1 MPSSS
6 SRLNIKYL
14 ENSDEKDSSSD
25 SHCSPNRVSNSTD
38 KPKSQTHHH
47 QKEKVDS
54 NELSNDASNETSDL
68 DNNASDDRQ
77 PCAFVLQPM
86 QHLPENSVDKDTSD
100 MPQPPPS
107 ASFASPQPETGSD
120 GTLKST
126 GDSVGA
132 TDETGKT
139 TASEDAISKL
149 SKTGLQKTFFCKIC
163 NQGFTR
169 KHNMVSHELIH
180 TSLKLHRCE
189 ICDILFRRIHDLKR
203 HEKLHTGEKPFQCDK
218 CHRHF
223 ARTDA
228 LSRHLNSPN
237 ACTGNILR
245 GQTNE
250 RATSRDIDA
259 SVSPSVN
266 EETSVTSH
274 QVTNDTS
281 ASATNEAR
289 PDNTGSH
296 QTQSS
301 SNSSNVGST
310 FIGQGGALMNS
321 TGVSSLLAREDVE
334 ILKTPKDTAMSHNN
348 QDGSFPSSSLSSG
361 SIDLPQYELNKWR
374 PLQYHA
380 GQEPPQEHGENSQDV
395 RSEPLSGAD
404 STESSGGHILLRNP
418 TNGAR
423 KDFPKTTTTTT
434 TTTTMEQ
441 GNGPMSQKYLQQMTA
456 RGRDEIVP
464 RQSSNSDRHF
474 YHHIH
479 YYHHHNY
486 EGSHPSQ
493 RRQYPPHAQL
503 NGSYSMGAELN
514 HEGAS
519 GRPPVA
525 RQQRMISSEGLG
537 QPHGSQK
544 RLIINRG
551 MPHQKSYPDQNFPE
565 RIQRNG
571 GYERV
576 DNAGGSSQFLPVMPN
591 SERQHW
597 ETQKQMEFSNSQ
609 SDNSLDSAANRSS
622 QQPPHNL
629 QAQQQHQAVSESQK
643 QQGSHR
649 GEDGIPIDNPN
660 VHRHLSDGSKGYAAP
675 QNRQFEMMN
684 GKRSYVSMEKYENL
698 MNYASNLQN
707 SLSTLEN
714 RLVALESE
722 NNRDKPSSSERQSS
736 RPEKK
741 SRRSGA
747 NAGN

>member
-1 MPSSS
+1 
-6 SRLNIKYL
+6 
-14 ENSDEKDSSSD
+14 
-25 SHCSPNRVSNSTD
+25 
-38 KPKSQTHHH
+38 
-47 QKEKVDS
+47 
-54 NELSNDASNETSDL
+54 
-68 DNNASDDRQ
+68 
-77 PCAFVLQPM
+77 
-86 QHLPENSVDKDTSD
+86 
-100 MPQPPPS
+100 
-107 ASFASPQPETGSD
+107 
-120 GTLKST
+120 
-126 GDSVGA
+126 
-132 TDETGKT
+132 
-139 TASEDAISKL
+139 
-149 SKTGLQKTFFCKIC
+149 
-163 NQGFTR
+163 
-169 KHNMVSHELIH
+169 
-180 TSLKLHRCE
+180 
-189 ICDILFRRIHDLKR
+189 
-203 HEKLHTGEKPFQCDK
+203 
-218 CHRHF
+218 
-223 ARTDA
+223 
-228 LSRHLNSPN
+228 
-237 ACTGNILR
+237 
-245 GQTNE
+245 
-250 RATSRDIDA
+250 
-259 SVSPSVN
+259 
-266 EETSVTSH
+266 
-274 QVTNDTS
+274 
-281 ASATNEAR
+281 
-289 PDNTGSH
+289 
-296 QTQSS
+296 
-301 SNSSNVGST
+301 
-310 FIGQGGALMNS
+310 
-321 TGVSSLLAREDVE
+321 
-334 ILKTPKDTAMSHNN
+334 
-348 QDGSFPSSSLSSG
+348 
-361 SIDLPQYELNKWR
+361 
-374 PLQYHA
+374 
-380 GQEPPQEHGENSQDV
+380 
-395 RSEPLSGAD
+395 
-404 STESSGGHILLRNP
+404 
-418 TNGAR
+418 
-423 KDFPKTTTTTT
+423 
-434 TTTTMEQ
+434 
-441 GNGPMSQKYLQQMTA
+441 
-456 RGRDEIVP
+456 
-464 RQSSNSDRHF
+464 
-474 YHHIH
+474 
-479 YYHHHNY
+479 
-486 EGSHPSQ
+486 
-493 RRQYPPHAQL
+493 
-503 NGSYSMGAELN
+503 MGAELN